1 MDGRVE
7 GKKKKKGGMLLRARQ
22 ARESAVQT
30 WLRHCR
36 SRRTDVRRTAR
47 CRALCG
53 SFSAG
58 CNGAFTAR
66 WRVDFVPVEKPGKTR
81 IDS

>member
-1 MDGRVE
+1 
-7 GKKKKKGGMLLRARQ
+7 MLLIKESVESRERARTHYWVTPLPPISPNGEE
-22 ARESAVQT
+22 A
-30 WLRHCR
+30 
-36 SRRTDVRRTAR
+36 VRRTAR